1 MRRFNYDDSDDK
13 DEVDKFHNFDDGD
26 DDDDDDDDDDEVYM
40 SEADFEEML
49 QHNRN
54 QEALALLEMELV
66 AAEMDQKLLSQAI
79 RMCERQWFWS
89 FKSWPTRIKQIA
101 KTYMALERILL
112 NAQDRKQKEK

>member
-13 DEVDKFHNFDDGD
+13 DEVDKFHSFDDG

-40 SEADFEEML
+40 SESEFEEML

-54 QEALALLEMELV
+54 QEALALMEMELV

-79 RMCERQWFWS
+79 RMCEKQWFWS
-89 FKSWPTRIKQIA
+89 FKSWPTRIKQVA
-101 KTYMALERILL
+101 KTYLALERILL
-112 NAQDRKQKEK
+112 NSQDRKQKEK